1 MVEIKGTLFTGVYD
15 NKTDKVIELPSFEHF
30 ENALY
35 KMSEKPRDKKED
47 SELMSPATYI
57 PNTTRAN
64 DNVLNWAG
72 WCAVDVD
79 DANIAV
85 DLKDY
90 VATKVGNNYCI
101 CYSTASSTELFP
113 KFRLV
118 FPLTEYVQRE
128 NIKHFWYAL
137 NKELG
142 EVGDI
147 QTKDLSRMYYLPAKY
162 KDKYNFIFTHT
173 GSYMDPNVIMSKHE
187 YVEKSG
193 NTMFDKL
200 PKAMQDAMME
210 HMKNKLTNTQVKW
223 TSYKDCPFF
232 PKQLEEQY
240 RTISGSGW
248 YHKMYQIMVALAGNA
263 IKNNYPI
270 TATEIAYLCRELDID
285 TGNWYEKR
293 PLDKEAERALEYV
306 YKNQF

>member
-90 VATKVGNNYCI
+90 VATKVGDNYCI
-101 CYSTASSTELFP
+101 CYSTASSTEMFP

>member
-35 KMSEKPRDKKED
+35 KMSEKSRDKKED

-90 VATKVGNNYCI
+90 VATKVGDNYCI
-101 CYSTASSTELFP
+101 CYSTASSTEMFP

-270 TATEIAYLCRELDID
+270 AATEIAYLCRELDID

>member
-173 GSYMDPNVIMSKHE
+173 GSYMDPNIIMSKHE

>member
-90 VATKVGNNYCI
+90 VATKVGDNYCI
-101 CYSTASSTELFP
+101 CYSTASSTEMFP

-128 NIKHFWYAL
+128 KIKHFWYAL

>member
-15 NKTDKVIELPSFEHF
+15 NKTDKIIELPSFEHF

-90 VATKVGNNYCI
+90 VATKVGDNYCI